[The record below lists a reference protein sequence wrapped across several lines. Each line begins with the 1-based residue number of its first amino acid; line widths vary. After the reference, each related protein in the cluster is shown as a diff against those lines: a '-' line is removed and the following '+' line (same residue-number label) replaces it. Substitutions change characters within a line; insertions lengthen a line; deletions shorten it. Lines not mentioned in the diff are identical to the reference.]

1 MRNYVTEAIGT
12 FFLVLTV
19 GLTVSQS
26 VPMAPLAIGASLM
39 IMVYMGGHI
48 SGGHYNP
55 AVSLAVFLRG
65 KLEGR
70 DLLWYWVSQFIGAIL
85 AAAVVYVTL
94 GATFAAHPGDGVTFW
109 RAVLIELVY
118 TFALCIVVLHTATT
132 SDTEGNSYYG
142 LAIGFTIVVAAFAGG
157 AISGGAFNPAVGIGP
172 AIYAAFLGQAG
183 AMSSVLI
190 YLAGPLTGAALAAA
204 VFRFQ
209 VPHAIETKRPPIPEP

>member
-48 SGGHYNP
+48 SGGHNNP
-55 AVSLAVFLRG
+55 
-65 KLEGR
+65 
-70 DLLWYWVSQFIGAIL
+70 
-85 AAAVVYVTL
+85 
-94 GATFAAHPGDGVTFW
+94 
-109 RAVLIELVY
+109 
-118 TFALCIVVLHTATT
+118 
-132 SDTEGNSYYG
+132 
-142 LAIGFTIVVAAFAGG
+142 
-157 AISGGAFNPAVGIGP
+157 
-172 AIYAAFLGQAG
+172 AAFLGRAG

-190 YLAGPLTGAALAAA
+190 YLVGPLTGAAVAAA

>member
-19 GLTVSQS
+19 GLTVTQS
-26 VPMAPLAIGASLM
+26 VPMAPLAIGSSLM

-65 KLEGR
+65 KLQGR
-70 DLLWYWVSQFIGAIL
+70 DLVGYWISQFIGAIL
-85 AAAVVYVTL
+85 AAGVVYVTL

-183 AMSSVLI
+183 AMSSTLI
-190 YLAGPLTGAALAAA
+190 YLIGPLAGAVVAAA
-204 VFRFQ
+204 VFRLQ

>member
-26 VPMAPLAIGASLM
+26 LPMAPLAIGASLM

-65 KLEGR
+65 KLQGR
-70 DLLWYWVSQFIGAIL
+70 DLALYWVSQFIGAIL
-85 AAAVVYVTL
+85 AAAVVYLVL
-94 GATFAAHPGDGVTFW
+94 GATFAAAPGAGVTFW
-109 RAVLIELVY
+109 TAVMIELIY
-118 TFALCIVVLHTATT
+118 TFALCIVVLNTATT
-132 SDTEGNSYYG
+132 ADTEGNSYYG

-172 AIYAAFLGQAG
+172 AIYAAMLGQPG
-183 AMSSVLI
+183 ALSHVWI
-190 YLAGPLTGAALAAA
+190 YLIGPLAGGALAAA
-204 VFRFQ
+204 VFRLQ
-209 VPHAIETKRPPIPEP
+209 VPHALETKRPPIPEP

>member
-1 MRNYVTEAIGT
+1 LRSYVTEAIGT

-26 VPMAPLAIGASLM
+26 VPMAPLAIGCSLM

-55 AVSLAVFLRG
+55 AVSLAVCLRG
-65 KLEGR
+65 KLHGR
-70 DLLWYWVSQFIGAIL
+70 DLVGYWVSQLVGAVV
-85 AAAVVYVTL
+85 AAGVVYVAL
-94 GATFAAHPGDGVTFW
+94 GATFAAKPGDGVTFW
-109 RAVLIELVY
+109 TAVMIELIY

-132 SDTEGNSYYG
+132 ADTEGNSYYG

-157 AISGGAFNPAVGIGP
+157 AISGGAFNPAVGVGP
-172 AIYAAFLGQAG
+172 AIYAAFVGQPG
-183 AMSSVLI
+183 ALSHAVI
-190 YLAGPLTGAALAAA
+190 YIIGPLTGGALAAA

-209 VPHAIETKRPPIPEP
+209 VPHAIETKQPPIPEP